1 MFGGSTLLRATSKQ
15 TSLRILDWC
24 IQASEFSGCCVV
36 MYSNWSGDSGVGA
49 VKAVEMGGSKGK
61 KSVWDLQTDSEDE
74 ERVMAT

>member
-1 MFGGSTLLRATSKQ
+1 
-15 TSLRILDWC
+15 
-24 IQASEFSGCCVV
+24 